1 MNTGKNSTKQG
12 SNHRAD
18 IRNKNPGTNGTNI
31 TYDKAQGNR
40 GKQMNP
46 NQRLSTPKTTATKLR

>member
-1 MNTGKNSTKQG
+1 MAKSTRRPSKG
-12 SNHRAD
+12 ANHNAD
-18 IRNKNPGTNGTNI
+18 IKNANKGTGGTNI

-46 NQRLSTPKTTATKLR
+46 NQRDKK